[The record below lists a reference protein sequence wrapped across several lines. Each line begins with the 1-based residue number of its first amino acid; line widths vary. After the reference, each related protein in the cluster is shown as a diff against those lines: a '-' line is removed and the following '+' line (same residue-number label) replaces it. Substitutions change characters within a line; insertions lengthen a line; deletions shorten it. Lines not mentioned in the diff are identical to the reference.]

1 MIKEYRFRFKNNS
14 IVGKDL
20 YINNHKVH
28 SGIYTMLF
36 YKISEN
42 ERYIKE
48 HSTTIKFEGMNGYF
62 DTDVTHAFI
71 RGDLKD
77 GDIK

>member
-1 MIKEYRFRFKNNS
+1 MIKQYIFRFKNNS
-14 IVGKDL
+14 TLGKTL
-20 YINNHKVH
+20 LVNNHKVH

-36 YKISEN
+36 YKVSEN
-42 ERYIKE
+42 KRYIKE

-71 RGDLKD
+71 KGELKD
-77 GDIK
+77 GNIK